1 MKISSD
7 AVLMGS
13 LLYVSTNASTAL
25 EIGTGSGVISL
36 MLIQRYPLMNIKALE
51 IDVDSALQAAENF
64 SNSSFINKPEI
75 DNIDFLSIDINHQ
88 YDLIFSNPPY
98 FYHSLKNEDQQKS
111 IARHISWQLFAN
123 WLDKMNELSHSST
136 EISLILPVEA
146 FDKTD
151 EYLINLGYQLIYDC
165 SVRSFE
171 GSAVI
176 RKLSTWTKANKDIVQ
191 SEFVIY
197 KSEKTHSDQYIE
209 ALKDFLIIF

>member
-13 LLYVSTNASTAL
+13 LLNVSTNASTAL

-36 MLIQRYPLMNIKALE
+36 MLIQRYPLLNIKALE
-51 IDVDSALQAAENF
+51 IDVDSAIQAAENF
-64 SNSSFINKPEI
+64 SNSSFIKKPEI

-151 EYLINLGYQLIYDC
+151 EYLSNLGYQLIYDC

>member
-13 LLYVSTNASTAL
+13 LLNVSTNASTAL

-36 MLIQRYPLMNIKALE
+36 MLIQRYPLLNIKALE
-51 IDVDSALQAAENF
+51 IDVDSAIQAAENF
-64 SNSSFINKPEI
+64 SNSSFIKKPEI
-75 DNIDFLSIDINHQ
+75 DNIDFLSIDINHP

-151 EYLINLGYQLIYDC
+151 EYLSNLGYQLIYDC

>member
-13 LLYVSTNASTAL
+13 LLNLSTNASTAL

-51 IDVDSALQAAENF
+51 IDVDSAIQAAENF

-151 EYLINLGYQLIYDC
+151 EYLSNLGYQLIYDC

>member
-13 LLYVSTNASTAL
+13 LLNVSTNASTAL